1 MLKFS
6 RRRNELR
13 ANGESMALVTRNHP
27 KLTLEGAQA
36 ALAAAEKKAQE
47 IRCPMNIA
55 VVDDGGHLLAFARMD
70 GAKLSSIEI
79 ALLKARSAAARRSAT
94 GPVMKGEET
103 NVLLSVGLAVGNPAE
118 HTPIRGGLPLV
129 VEGQTVG
136 AIGVSA
142 GSEDQDVE
150 VARAGAAALE
160 KA

>member
-1 MLKFS
+1 MP
-6 RRRNELR
+6 
-13 ANGESMALVTRNHP
+13 LVTRNHP

-36 ALAAAEKKAQE
+36 VLAAAEKKARE
-47 IRCPMNIA
+47 IGCPMNIA
-55 VVDDGGHLLAFARMD
+55 IVDDGGHLLVFARMD

-79 ALLKARSAAARRSAT
+79 ALLKARSAAARRSDTKPA
-94 GPVMKGEET
+94 MAGEQP
-103 NVLLSVGLAVGNPAE
+103 NVLLSMGLAIGNPAE
-118 HTPIRGGLPLV
+118 HTPIRGGLPLLADGQV
-129 VEGQTVG
+129 VA